1 MARIFIFLLLSSP
14 IISFAEN
21 SEIFTV
27 QIGSYKH
34 FAEDTKNAVN
44 QFGVVHVF
52 TFKNLSRVTVGE
64 FTDRRAAETLKIK
77 LQNAGYKD
85 AFVRRT
91 GYVDLAR
98 SKSTIE
104 KFNILISEMDAQAF
118 YLDGHMY
125 LFQGDGYIRIHRAR
139 NYRRRT

>member
-1 MARIFIFLLLSSP
+1 MTRIILFLLLISP
-14 IISFAEN
+14 TSLLAAN
-21 SEIFTV
+21 SEIFSV

-34 FAEDTKNAVN
+34 FAEDTKNAVSEY
-44 QFGVVHVF
+44 GVVHVF

-64 FTDRRAAETLKIK
+64 FTDRQEAERLKAKLRAA
-77 LQNAGYKD
+77 GYQD

-91 GYVDLAR
+91 GYVNLAQA
-98 SKSTIE
+98 KSTIE

-125 LFQGDGYIRIHRAR
+125 LFQGDGYIRIHRTL
-139 NYRRRT
+139 N

>member
-1 MARIFIFLLLSSP
+1 MIRIILFLLLISP
-14 IISFAEN
+14 ACLLAAN
-21 SEIFTV
+21 SEIFSV

-34 FAEDTKNAVN
+34 FAEDTKNAVSEY
-44 QFGVVHVF
+44 GVVHVF

-64 FTDRRAAETLKIK
+64 FTDRREAEKLKVK
-77 LQNAGYKD
+77 LRAAGYQD

-91 GYVDLAR
+91 GYVNLAQA
-98 SKSTIE
+98 KSTIE

-125 LFQGDGYIRIHRAR
+125 LFQGNGYIRIHRTL
-139 NYRRRT
+139 N